1 MIKGAG
7 NRKRKCKHCQT
18 EKRAHEG
25 FIVGVNWVC
34 SEECGYNLSITA
46 LNKTRE
52 RSERKARQ
60 SQEKKQKSDRARH
73 RNNKK
78 SVKKITAWQ
87 QQLRSLVQQYVM
99 TVKDK
104 GAKCSTCSNPVA
116 TEAGHYLSVGSRP
129 ELQFELTNIHPQC
142 HECNVYKSSNK
153 AEYDKFILA
162 KYGQEHFDK
171 LNSNDWPDLK
181 ELFPHWTDYENE
193 IKRYRKLLRDNGI
206 KPRI

>member
-1 MIKGAG
+1 MA
-7 NRKRKCKHCQT
+7 RKYKCKHCEEYKEESVKLPVGRFCCFEHAT
-18 EKRAHEG
+18 EWAKNKAERD
-25 FIVGVNWVC
+25 FMRK
-34 SEECGYNLSITA
+34 
-46 LNKTRE
+46 LNKETKEKEKADRE
-52 RSERKARQ
+52 
-60 SQEKKQKSDRARH
+60 RH

-78 SVKKITAWQ
+78 ALKKITAWQ

-116 TEAGHYLSVGSRP
+116 NEAGHYLSVGSRS

-162 KYGQEHFDK
+162 KYGKEHFDK
-171 LNSNDWPDLK
+171 LNSHDWPSLK
-181 ELFPHWTDYENE
+181 DKFPHWSDYEAE
-193 IKRYRKLLRDNGI
+193 IKRYRALLRENGI
-206 KPRI
+206 KPRA